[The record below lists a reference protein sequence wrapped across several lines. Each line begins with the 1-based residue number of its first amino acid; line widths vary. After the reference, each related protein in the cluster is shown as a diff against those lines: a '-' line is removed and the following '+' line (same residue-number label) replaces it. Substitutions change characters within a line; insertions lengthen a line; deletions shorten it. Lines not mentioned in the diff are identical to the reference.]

1 MTITTRHAQIFGAFA
16 ALLIGGSLV
25 LLESQTVQLERQCVQ
40 VGHSLT
46 ECKLKLRGR

>member
-25 LLESQTVQLERQCVQ
+25 LLESQTVQLERQCIQTTQNV
-40 VGHSLT
+40 T

>member
-1 MTITTRHAQIFGAFA
+1 MTITTRHAQLFGAFA

-25 LLESQTVQLERQCVQ
+25 LLESQTIQLERQCVQ
-40 VGHSLT
+40 ATQNVT